1 MESIPLRR
9 RVTNDMMIGAI
20 LLEPF
25 LCALLGPHRLP
36 HDGARVLHQRHRIKT
51 CGDNEGQNGNPR
63 SKEVVRVD
71 TTITHASV
79 GVEYARGACR

>member
-36 HDGARVLHQRHRIKT
+36 HDGARVLHQPHRVKT
-51 CGDNEGQNGNPR
+51 DGDKAGQNGNQQ
-63 SKEVVRVD
+63 SKEVVLVD
-71 TTITHASV
+71 TTTIRLGV
-79 GVEYARGACR
+79 GVENARGARR